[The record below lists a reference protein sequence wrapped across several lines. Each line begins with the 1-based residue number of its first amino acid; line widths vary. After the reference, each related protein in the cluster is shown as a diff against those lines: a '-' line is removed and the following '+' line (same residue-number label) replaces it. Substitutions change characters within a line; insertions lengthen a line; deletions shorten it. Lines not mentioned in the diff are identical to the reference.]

1 MTRKMLQ
8 DMTNDTILHITIHR
22 LVRNLRTPVRLGA
35 YLSSF
40 KGVLRT
46 MLILLMIFGV
56 GTAWGQ
62 THPYAGVWYLTNDY
76 KKNTTYYVVPAA
88 NPQITTANHVNEDAY
103 FSSNYSQAPG
113 DPEKPFLTTF
123 MTNGDLNSI
132 WVFVPVTGENNYYYI
147 VHANTGKYL
156 KYQTYL
162 TGNDARRKFVHLE
175 TIATTNLGD
184 TEKFQITALTVGS
197 KTGVK
202 IKPKNNDMYFN
213 IAGENQDRYNGG
225 DTSPYYSGIIGG
237 MSGADGG
244 SLFMLREAKY
254 PAPKID
260 YDSEDNT
267 FTISY
272 DKIPVGFDI
281 LYSIDGNE
289 PSIGGSNTTKIT
301 TTTERNSG
309 PIQVNG
315 AYTVKAVVARYGFIL
330 TGIASQPVGRPD
342 NPTIT
347 PPTDCNNEVEISAG
361 ESVIYYTLNGTD
373 PDKSSTLYTGPF
385 VLNEDVTIKAVAYN
399 GDLRS
404 QDITTLAYTP
414 PYSAKP
420 TISRNGITITITGTG
435 TIYYTVD
442 GGEPG
447 TGSSVYNGPI
457 TLSDGSG
464 EMTIKAVAKDGTKGL
479 SCVAEITVSL
489 GYFIDNV
496 TKLNGITNHLNE
508 RCIVTNNFDASGL
521 TTSISGFTG
530 EFDGGY
536 YTISGLTK
544 PLFTNLDGGT
554 VKNVKLSLGSDGIS
568 GTNVGAICDVASGS
582 TKIYNC
588 GVLSGSISGSG
599 YVGGLVGHI
608 SDGSVRVVNCY
619 NYADVSS
626 TGAYAAGIVGY
637 NGGTV
642 ANDKKVGNVRIALCM
657 MYGSVSGATH
667 ISPVYGGNH
676 VSNVQN
682 FTEYNYYLYSN
693 ERDENGNR
701 IEKIPY
707 TTGDYNDQLAIDKD
721 DYLTRY
727 PFYLHCMNT
736 HRRLA
741 AFFLFGESNSNNAG
755 AISNANISEIG
766 HWVLDKSK
774 ADYPII
780 EEWETD
786 TRKVLD
792 APAGT
797 TVSDDNLGTSLA
809 VTVKIG
815 SNTYHASLPIT
826 DMDEEN
832 YDYTWGKV
840 VLPFAN
846 EFEKNTDYTRIC
858 TGWKITDIS
867 SGNGASFSNY
877 NVSDRDCTTKDLY
890 SITGFIFAQG
900 GNFVVPYKVTS
911 IEITANF
918 AKAYYLSD
926 ATYDVGYDANYGN
939 AAGLGGNVP
948 SGDNAFYGQTVYTS
962 LASAL
967 GAMSASATPH
977 SQAVV
982 LVGNYHYSLGK
993 TALNSYLEKGLTI
1006 MSIDED
1012 NNQEP
1017 DYGWYSNNSADRPN
1031 MPPVRFDFLPMIPLG
1046 MAAHVTGS
1054 KGYPG
1059 IPIWKSRGWFEMTE
1073 TCLCIMNQ
1081 FELDSGYFNTSDS
1094 DTKNYRCII
1103 NGGYFSQMVRSND
1116 AACSKV
1122 SYFQIGGNAY
1132 IKEFYPGNHSKR
1144 TWTNPL
1150 VPINVTGGEI
1160 EECFMTGYK
1169 SEGKVSGS
1177 NIYFW
1182 CAGGKIHKFL
1192 GAYMDAP
1199 TAATVNL
1206 TAKIDHALIGRFFGG
1221 GTSPNASI
1229 TGAIDVTINNSKVDF
1244 YCGGPEFSS
1253 LTAKPTVKTS
1263 ATKTEFGE
1271 YYGAG
1276 FGGTSVTY
1284 FNDIDNGSYSI
1295 ADAAITTYPTYFN
1308 TYYLNTTNGRLKNK
1322 SDYGIGTCYK
1332 FEYLYHSASQFL
1344 VARHF
1349 TGYAQFSLA
1358 TTGNVINELN
1368 NCKIKKFA
1376 ASETVLGKEATKGDF
1391 YGAGCQGMV
1400 DGTVT
1405 STLTSCEVEGS
1416 AYGGGYQ
1423 ATSNEVEVYP
1433 TTAPTRSVFTKE
1445 TGLFSEFGTVA
1456 PNTFTWEQGNESN
1469 QNTAVDCG
1477 SDGKG
1482 GKLYTSKDIPMSDL
1496 GNVTGDITLT
1506 LSGTTKVGYDT
1517 NGSRVVGVDG
1527 KPTGGDVFGGGNE
1540 SKSLGNTTVTLQDDV
1555 QIGGNVF
1562 GGGNEADVSGSTT
1575 VNIQE

>member
-1 MTRKMLQ
+1 MSWG
-8 DMTNDTILHITIHR
+8 DGYSGVYYIANNNTN
-22 LVRNLRTPVRLGA
+22 A
-35 YLSSF
+35 
-40 KGVLRT
+40 
-46 MLILLMIFGV
+46 
-56 GTAWGQ
+56 
-62 THPYAGVWYLTNDY
+62 
-76 KKNTTYYVVPAA
+76 
-88 NPQITTANHVNEDAY
+88 
-103 FSSNYSQAPG
+103 FSSNVA
-113 DPEKPFLTTF
+113 
-123 MTNGDLNSI
+123 TNWYL
-132 WVFVPVTGENNYYYI
+132 VP
-147 VHANTGKYL
+147 A
-156 KYQTYL
+156 
-162 TGNDARRKFVHLE
+162 
-175 TIATTNLGD
+175 
-184 TEKFQITALTVGS
+184 S
-197 KTGVK
+197 
-202 IKPKNNDMYFN
+202 
-213 IAGENQDRYNGG
+213 NGG
-225 DTSPYYSGIIGG
+225 DNVTIDKWTWQDNEATPLVTTYQTQKDENSVWAVVKNDNNDNYYFIHVITGSYMTLNSGVGKNSNRRTFHMETNPTLSNDHLLNIIPHSGQNYYSINPVNKSSGHKYMNPSNGNKSTYYASATEDPKGTWVGGTIGLYEKDATG
-237 MSGADGG
+237 DEG
-244 SLFMLREAKY
+244 SKWFFEDASLS
-254 PAPKID
+254 APQIN

-272 DKIPVGFDI
+272 DRIPVGFDI

-289 PSIGGSNTTKIT
+289 PTIGGSNTTTIT

-315 AYTVKAVVARYGFIL
+315 VYTVKAVVARYGFIL
-330 TGIASQPVGRPD
+330 TKIASQPVGRPD

-347 PPTDCNNEVEISAG
+347 LPTECNNEVEISAG
-361 ESVIYYTLNGTD
+361 ESIIYYTLDGTD

-404 QDITTLAYTP
+404 LGITTLAYTP

-420 TISRNGITITITGTG
+420 TISRNGVTITITGTG
-435 TIYYTVD
+435 TIYYTDD
-442 GGEPG
+442 GSEPG
-447 TGSSVYNGPI
+447 PGSSVYNDPI
-457 TLSDGSG
+457 TLNDGSG

-489 GYFIDNV
+489 GYFIDNI

-508 RCIVTNNFDASGL
+508 RCIVTNDFDASGL
-521 TTSISGFTG
+521 TASISGFTG

-536 YTISGLTK
+536 YTIRGLTK
-544 PLFTNLDGGT
+544 PLFTNLNGGT
-554 VKNVKLSLGSDGIS
+554 VKNVKLRLGSDGIS
-568 GTNVGAICDVASGS
+568 GTIVGAICDVASGS

-608 SDGSVRVVNCY
+608 SSGSSVRVVNCY

-626 TGAYAAGIVGY
+626 TGDYAAGIVGY
-637 NGGTV
+637 NEGTV
-642 ANDKKVGNVRIALCM
+642 ADDNTVGNVRIALCM

-676 VSNVQN
+676 VQNVQK

-707 TTGDYNDQLAIDKD
+707 TAGDYNDQLAIDKD

-741 AFFLFGESNSNNAG
+741 AFFLFGESSSNNAG
-755 AISNANISEIG
+755 PSVISNANIREIG

-774 ADYPII
+774 ADYPVI

-809 VTVKIG
+809 VIVKIG
-815 SNTYHASLPIT
+815 SNTYHVSLPIT
-826 DMDEEN
+826 DMDEDN

-846 EFEKNTDYTRIC
+846 EFEENTDYTKIC

-890 SITGFIFAQG
+890 STTGFIFAQG

-918 AKAYYLSD
+918 ATAYYLSD
-926 ATYDVGYDANYGN
+926 ATYDVGYDENYGN
-939 AAGLGGNVP
+939 AVGLGGNVP
-948 SGDNAFYGQTVYTS
+948 DYFHERYVYKS
-962 LASAL
+962 LTDAIA
-967 GAMSASATPH
+967 AMSSSPTPH

-982 LVGNYHYSLGK
+982 LVGNYHYSLGNK
-993 TALNSYLEKGLTI
+993 ALDSYLAKGLTI

-1059 IPIWKSRGWFEMTE
+1059 IPIWKSRGWFEITE
-1073 TCLCIMNQ
+1073 TCLSIMNQ
-1081 FELDSGYFNTSDS
+1081 FELDSGYFNTSES

-1103 NGGYFSQMVRSND
+1103 NGGYFTQMIRSNN

-1122 SYFQIGGNAY
+1122 SYYQIGGNAY
-1132 IKEFYPGNHSKR
+1132 IKEFYPGNHSKKKH
-1144 TWTNPL
+1144 TNPL

-1169 SEGKVSGS
+1169 SDGKVSGS

-1192 GAYMDAP
+1192 GAYMEAP

-1229 TGAIDVTINNSKVDF
+1229 TGAINVTINNSKVDF

-1253 LTAKPTVKTS
+1253 LTAKPTVRTS

-1276 FGGTSVTY
+1276 YGGTSVTY
-1284 FNDIDNGSYSI
+1284 YTNIDNGELAIAAAATTSY
-1295 ADAAITTYPTYFN
+1295 PGYFS
-1308 TYYLNTTNGRLKNK
+1308 TYYLNTTNGRLK
-1322 SDYGIGTCYK
+1322 SRSGYGIGTCYK
-1332 FEYLYHSASQFL
+1332 FEFLYHSAAQCL

-1368 NCKIKKFA
+1368 NCKIKKFS

-1405 STLTSCEVEGS
+1405 STLTSCEVDGS

-1433 TTAPTRSVFTKE
+1433 RTVPTRSAFTKE

-1469 QNTAVDCG
+1469 QNTAVDCDSNG
-1477 SDGKG
+1477 QG
-1482 GKLYTSKDIPMSDL
+1482 GKLYTSKDITIADL
-1496 GNVTGDITLT
+1496 GNVTGNITLT
-1506 LSGTTKVGYDT
+1506 IEGESTIGSTT
-1517 NGSRVVGVDG
+1517 
-1527 KPTGGDVFGGGNE
+1527 TGGVLVQNTGNVYGGGNE
-1540 SKSLGNTTVTLQDDV
+1540 SKSLANTTVNLRGNTEVL
-1555 QIGGNVF
+1555 GNVF
-1562 GGGNEADVSGSTT
+1562 GGGNEAAVEGSAI
-1575 VNIQE
+1575 VNIMVPETNNNNNNNGGNNNGGGN